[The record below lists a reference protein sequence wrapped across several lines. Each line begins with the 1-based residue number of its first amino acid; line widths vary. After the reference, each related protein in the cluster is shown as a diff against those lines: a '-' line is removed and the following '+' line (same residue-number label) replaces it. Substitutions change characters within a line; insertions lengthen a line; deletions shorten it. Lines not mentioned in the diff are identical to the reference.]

1 MKTIIFFILV
11 VLAVTNPISNGIIS
25 FSLNG
30 IGNGI
35 HWVADQ
41 VDNVQNKDE
50 E

>member
-35 HWVADQ
+35 HWVANQ
-41 VDNVQNKDE
+41 VDNVHHENK
-50 E
+50 

>member
-1 MKTIIFFILV
+1 MKSIIFFILV

-35 HWVADQ
+35 HWVANQ
-41 VDNVQNKDE
+41 VDNVHHEKK
-50 E
+50 